1 MTEAPRRRTTTRWVA
16 LALVPVALA
25 LTWGVGRLVTS
36 ANSRRAAPLL
46 DAPVAP
52 DPPQVDVGPV
62 SQCGPPVTV
71 RVTLVNISQTSSE
84 VLEAI
89 PDCGCTVP
97 ELPTPCVLAPGERR
111 EILVALDPWAHGG
124 ARTQQVVFPCR
135 QPGKPRT
142 LRISCTVVG
151 ALHTNP
157 AAARRKEEPTVMVQV
172 SHLEAP
178 EGGAGAPAAQKPFEI
193 LGFDPPV
200 VESWP
205 RNPAMETW
213 FSLDWAL
220 VDKAAESGAPGFER
234 APDGRWSRGVVV
246 IRTSLEECPELRMRV
261 YNSPAA
267 ARP

>member
-1 MTEAPRRRTTTRWVA
+1 
-16 LALVPVALA
+16 
-25 LTWGVGRLVTS
+25 
-36 ANSRRAAPLL
+36 
-46 DAPVAP
+46 
-52 DPPQVDVGPV
+52 
-62 SQCGPPVTV
+62 
-71 RVTLVNISQTSSE
+71 
-84 VLEAI
+84 
-89 PDCGCTVP
+89 
-97 ELPTPCVLAPGERR
+97 
-111 EILVALDPWAHGG
+111 
-124 ARTQQVVFPCR
+124 
-135 QPGKPRT
+135 
-142 LRISCTVVG
+142 
-151 ALHTNP
+151 
-157 AAARRKEEPTVMVQV
+157 MVQV

-261 YNSPAA
+261 YNSPAS